1 MKKGARKKAIENK
14 KEHKVVKR
22 RVERAHRELMKV
34 FMKSPVTNIKFSGN
48 RVSFNF
54 YGHKIS
60 DRICVKK
67 QPHVGEW
74 SRRIGKIVID
84 RYFNEKDKIKEFR
97 SLCIHEAVERFLVK
111 TYGLNTDNEAHPVAK
126 KKEREYLESVKGNWK
141 GHELRVYWD
150 WHKQGE
156 K

>member
-1 MKKGARKKAIENK
+1 MEKDSKR
-14 KEHKVVKR
+14 VKR
-22 RVERAHRELMKV
+22 RVGRAHRELMKV
-34 FMKSPVTNIKFSGN
+34 FMKSPVTNIKFTKHK
-48 RVSFNF
+48 VSFNF

-60 DRICVKK
+60 DRITVKK

-84 RYFNEKDKIKEFR
+84 RYFDEKDRIKEFK
-97 SLCIHEAVERFLVK
+97 SLCIHEAVERFLVE

-126 KKEREYLESVKGNWK
+126 EKEKEYLKSVKGNWRS
-141 GHELRVYWD
+141 HQLRVFWD